1 MPLLSADLAC
11 RDAVELATDYLE
23 GALSWRQ
30 RRSYERHLR
39 SCGNCSAHLEQIR
52 AMIAALG
59 TVEPEELPPDAQA
72 DLMDVFRRYRHEHG
86 ARGEQEPPDG

>member
-1 MPLLSADLAC
+1 VPLLSADLAC

-39 SCGNCSAHLEQIR
+39 SCPNCTAHFEQIR
-52 AMIAALG
+52 AMVAALG
-59 TVEPEELPPDAQA
+59 SVEPEALPPSVQS
-72 DLMDVFRRYRHEHG
+72 DLIDVFRRYREEQG
-86 ARGEQEPPDG
+86 DRGGQDPPDG